1 MPFFLVCGCL
11 FVHAILSGVCLFVCM
26 QGCSE
31 ICKGHLGD
39 EVVQPTSVHSWDA
52 IHAMAK
58 ILGFQPSGTS
68 SHELLSTMKDVQL
81 PFMTNS

>member
-1 MPFFLVCGCL
+1 
-11 FVHAILSGVCLFVCM
+11 M

-68 SHELLSTMKDVQL
+68 SHELLSTKKGLQL

>member
-1 MPFFLVCGCL
+1 MVVCLFMPFFLVRGCL
-11 FVHAILSGVCLFVCM
+11 FVHAMPLFVCM

-39 EVVQPTSVHSWDA
+39 EIVQSASVHSWDA

-58 ILGFQPSGTS
+58 ILGFQPSGTTG
-68 SHELLSTMKDVQL
+68 HELLSRSKMFNYL
-81 PFMTNS
+81 S